1 MESYSDELGNDF
13 GFMVQYVFGRLV
25 FFNFPETEKQN
36 SVNQSITIACIVL
49 KSNETF
55 DDDQNNGKIYKSTII
70 LCTLDILFSSNCNI
84 HKSL

>member
-13 GFMVQYVFGRLV
+13 GLMVQYVFGRL
-25 FFNFPETEKQN
+25 FPETEKQN

-49 KSNETF
+49 KSNVTF

>member
-13 GFMVQYVFGRLV
+13 GLMVYLVCIWKIVF

-49 KSNETF
+49 KSNVTF
-55 DDDQNNGKIYKSTII
+55 DDD
-70 LCTLDILFSSNCNI
+70 
-84 HKSL
+84 

>member
-1 MESYSDELGNDF
+1 MESYSDELGNNF
-13 GFMVQYVFGRLV
+13 GLMVQYLGECF

-49 KSNETF
+49 KSNVTF

-70 LCTLDILFSSNCNI
+70 LRMYIRYTFFVKLQHS
-84 HKSL
+84 